1 MKIWLF
7 ALTIC
12 SSKIPNLSVLSNS
25 SISKYDDT
33 QWNTSCNSKEQSD
46 AKPQKLYVQGISEA
60 GGGQTYIISNEDDI
74 PLAFG
79 DALGGLFSI
88 VAEDIDIIFRPQNGA
103 FIKFLR
109 TGGAVTAIDGGGT
122 R

>member
-1 MKIWLF
+1 MFLQDSESVSNFKF
-7 ALTIC
+7 KYFENMTIRNGLLLAIV
-12 SSKIPNLSVLSNS
+12 KN
-25 SISKYDDT
+25 K
-33 QWNTSCNSKEQSD
+33 SD
-46 AKPQKLYVQGISEA
+46 AKHQKLYVQGISEA

-109 TGGAVTAIDGGGT
+109 TGGAVTTIDGGGT